1 MTRLIVVTLLLAAV
15 AIVLRVRN
23 RKTTT
28 LRAIKV
34 TSRVTISRGSMI
46 AVVEVDGR
54 RLLVGA
60 APNQVNLITE
70 LDAVAPEDPSLAT
83 PLTPKPFSAAAALAK
98 LTSAKGTDSNLRTGT
113 LSPLQ
118 HETPRPPHQAQPPQP
133 RPMAGRGTGPTSS
146 PGPAAGRAPNI
157 VDDEPTT
164 LVDRVRR
171 MTTRTVEP
179 RLRLPNQPGG
189 AT

>member
-15 AIVLRVRN
+15 AIVLKVRN

-70 LDAVAPEDPSLAT
+70 LDAVAPEDPSLDT
-83 PLTPKPFSAAAALAK
+83 PPTPKPFSAAAALAK
-98 LTSAKGTDSNLRTGT
+98 LTSAKGTDSNLRTET
-113 LSPLQ
+113 TSPLQ
-118 HETPRPPHQAQPPQP
+118 HQTPRQPQAPQP
-133 RPMAGRGTGPTSS
+133 RPTAVRATGPTGS
-146 PGPAAGRAPNI
+146 PGPAAGHTARI

-179 RLRLPNQPGG
+179 RLRLPNQPGS